1 MNNDIFEELIKKISR
16 AIVINRIYSTRV
28 PDFVSRSVYNMIDVD
43 VSEDLMSVFEFLD
56 HKFYIIKSSNIKDDK
71 IRLINLLLPNNFI
84 NECIVIGTNV
94 YDNNKTF
101 YTTIMNIVSTI
112 LSSMYIFRNCIKQ
125 PLEVLD
131 FKEEIKSESENTG
144 KLFINLMIHIISLRV
159 YLYHMD
165 LSNKFSEYYLNTINK
180 LFKMNWD
187 ERFIRLV
194 GYGQGVEDLDDLCLA
209 DYSILTAIKELD
221 KGDNNE

>member
-28 PDFVSRSVYNMIDVD
+28 PDFISRSVYNTIDID
-43 VSEDLMSVFEFLD
+43 VSEDLMSVFEFFD

-71 IRLINLLLPNNFI
+71 IRLVNLLLPNNFI
-84 NECIVIGTNV
+84 NDCIVINHNI
-94 YDNNKTF
+94 YNDKSIF
-101 YTTIMNIVSTI
+101 YKSIINIVSI
-112 LSSMYIFRNCIKQ
+112 VLGSIYLFKDYISL
-125 PLEVLD
+125 PLEILD
-131 FKEEIKSESENTG
+131 FKKEIANKENIG
-144 KLFINLMIHIISLRV
+144 KLYGNLIIHIISLRV

-165 LSNKFSEYYLNTINK
+165 LSNSFIEDYLANINN
-180 LFKMNWD
+180 LFTMNWD

-194 GYGQGVEDLDDLCLA
+194 GYGQGVEDPNDLCLA